1 MKRIISLLL
10 SVLLVFS
17 LFSCEKKQREST
29 EEKETAG
36 LPEASTESCETE
48 EDPMILPPEVPVE
61 YAEVLKQYREIVRV
75 LDSDDVDKI
84 YGGGL
89 RPMKPS
95 GISFDGWLSGFLEFR
110 PLYDR
115 YGYFVKDINGDKIP
129 ELFWVQEN
137 YEILLAFT
145 LSDGKPVG
153 LFYSRPR
160 DYVYVCDSGELVNFG
175 SGGASCGII
184 EVLSLPP
191 RSDHVVV
198 EKIVHYCGELNEE
211 TGEFVPSYETL
222 SWEGELPYLDIL
234 DRYETLEKNPITKE
248 EFDAFREGYQQL
260 SFPTESWKQNKIHF
274 IN

>member
-1 MKRIISLLL
+1 MKKIISLLF

-17 LFSCEKKQREST
+17 LFSCEKEQREST
-29 EEKETAG
+29 EEKATAG
-36 LPEASTESCETE
+36 LPEASAESCETE

-75 LDSDDVDKI
+75 FDADEVDII
-84 YGGGL
+84 YGEGIYEL
-89 RPMKPS
+89 TPS
-95 GISFDGWLSGFLEFR
+95 GVDFVGWPSGFLEWR
-110 PLYDR
+110 VTRDR
-115 YGYFVKDINGDKIP
+115 FGYFVKDINGDEIP
-129 ELFWVQEN
+129 ELFWVHDN
-137 YEILLAFT
+137 HEILLAFT

-175 SGGASCGII
+175 SGGADHGII
-184 EVLSLPP
+184 RVMSLPP

-198 EKIVHYCGELNEE
+198 EKYIGYGGEHDKE